1 MRSTAITIT
10 KEKLEDRSVV
20 QSNSIIEAH
29 YNLGVPHKKIIL
41 ILASLVN
48 PNDTEFRE
56 VEIKVKELCRILDLD
71 GKHYSHIRKI
81 TEELSGSVIKLI
93 TKNGKALRQ
102 APWMSY
108 AEYEDG
114 FVRLKL
120 NDAIKPFI
128 LQLSGH
134 FTEYKLAC
142 AIQLKSMYSIRL
154 YELLMQYRKIK
165 TRKFELLELRK
176 ILYIPDGKLPKWH
189 DFKKRVID
197 HAQLELKN
205 KSDITF
211 TYEVLKTGRSVTA
224 INFKIKTNNSFLDK
238 LSSNSDVSYQDVL
251 ARSDDKHYMDE
262 LSNEY
267 GDSFSSMILDNLTSS
282 HATELEATLKN
293 EFKLADNEIKKLIKQ
308 HTKEKLWEKYHYY
321 HYKKSTTEIKNPT
334 AWFINAVIKD
344 YSTADMKQAKTID
357 VDWSDFNLEET
368 RLTDLKNELNRLND
382 ALKEAQENLASP
394 VSQYSS
400 ALREQY
406 QREIKDTQEK
416 IADIQSE
423 IKELENHV
431 N

>member
-1 MRSTAITIT
+1 MRRNAITIT
-10 KEKLEDRSVV
+10 KEKLEDRIVV
-20 QSNSIIEAH
+20 QSNSIVEAH
-29 YNLGVPHKKIIL
+29 YSLGVPHKKIIL

-56 VEIKVKELCRILDLD
+56 VEIKVTELCRILDLD

-154 YELLMQYRKIK
+154 YELLMQYKKIK
-165 TRKFELLELRK
+165 SRKFDLSDLRK
-176 ILYIPDGKLPKWH
+176 ILYIPDDKLSKWH

-197 HAQLELKN
+197 HAQAELKG
-205 KSDITF
+205 KSDIIF
-211 TYEVLKTGRSVTA
+211 TYEPVKTGRSVTA
-224 INFKIKTNNSFLDK
+224 INFKIKTNNTFLEK
-238 LSSNSDVSYQDVL
+238 MAKNSDTSYHEVVSK
-251 ARSDDKHYMDE
+251 SDNKHYMDE

-282 HATELEATLKN
+282 HETELEIILKN
-293 EFKLADNEIKKLIKQ
+293 EFSLVDKDILKLIDD
-308 HTKEKLWEKYHYY
+308 HGKEKLWEKYHYY

-344 YSTADMKQAKTID
+344 YSIADMKQAKTID
-357 VDWSDFNLEET
+357 VDWGDFNPDET
-368 RLTDLKNELNRLND
+368 RLTDLKNELKLLND
-382 ALKEAQENLASP
+382 TLKEAQDNLASP

-406 QREIKDTQEK
+406 QKEIKITNAK
-416 IADIQSE
+416 IVDIQKE
-423 IKELENHV
+423 IKELDNA

>member
-56 VEIKVKELCRILDLD
+56 VEIKVKELCRILDLE

-114 FVRLKL
+114 VVRLKL

-154 YELLMQYRKIK
+154 YELLMQYKK
-165 TRKFELLELRK
+165 LKSRKFELLELRNM
-176 ILYIPDGKLPKWH
+176 LYIPDNKLSKWH

-197 HAQLELKN
+197 HAQLELRN

-211 TYEVLKTGRSVTA
+211 TYELLKTGRSITA
-224 INFKIKTNNSFLDK
+224 INFKIKTNNTFLDK
-238 LSSNSDVSYQDVL
+238 MAKNSDISYQDVL
-251 ARSDDKHYMDE
+251 TKSNDKHHMDK
-262 LSNEY
+262 LSSEY
-267 GDSFSSMILDNLTSS
+267 GDNFSSMILNNLTSS
-282 HATELEATLKN
+282 HETELESTLKN

-321 HYKKSTTEIKNPT
+321 HYKKSTTEINNPT

-344 YSTADMKQAKTID
+344 YSTADMKQTKTLDID
-357 VDWSDFNLEET
+357 WDNFNPDT
-368 RLTDLKNELNRLND
+368 SRLTDLKNELSLFNG
-382 ALKEAQENLASP
+382 ALKKAQANLASP
-394 VSQYSS
+394 VCEYSA
-400 ALREQY
+400 ALRELH
-406 QREIKDTQEK
+406 QREIKDASAK
-416 IADIQSE
+416 IAEIQKE
-423 IKELENHV
+423 IKELESHV

>member
-1 MRSTAITIT
+1 MRRNAITIT

-20 QSNSIIEAH
+20 QSNSIVEAH

-56 VEIKVKELCRILDLD
+56 VEIKVTELCRILDLD
-71 GKHYSHIRKI
+71 GKHYSHIKKI

-154 YELLMQYRKIK
+154 YELLMQYKKIK
-165 TRKFELLELRK
+165 SRKFDLSELRK
-176 ILYIPDGKLPKWH
+176 ILYIPDDKLPKWH

-197 HAQLELKN
+197 HAQAELKG
-205 KSDITF
+205 KSDIIF
-211 TYEVLKTGRSVTA
+211 TYEPIKTGRSVTA
-224 INFKIKTNNSFLDK
+224 INFKIKANNAFLEK
-238 LSSNSDVSYQDVL
+238 MAKNSDISYQDAVL
-251 ARSDDKHYMDE
+251 KSDNKHHMDE
-262 LSNEY
+262 LSDEY

-282 HATELEATLKN
+282 HKTELEIILKK
-293 EFKLADNEIKKLIKQ
+293 EFSLTDKDISKLIDC
-308 HTKEKLWEKYHYY
+308 HGKEKLWEKYHYY

-344 YSTADMKQAKTID
+344 YSTADMKQATTID
-357 VDWSDFNLEET
+357 VDWSDFDLET
-368 RLTDLKNELNRLND
+368 ARLTDLKNELNLLND
-382 ALKEAQENLASP
+382 ILKEAQANLASP
-394 VSQYSS
+394 VCEYSS

-406 QREIKDTQEK
+406 QTQIKDTNAK
-416 IADIQSE
+416 IADIQNE
-423 IKELENHV
+423 IKELEHAN
-431 N
+431 